1 MINFNNVTFVKSC
14 PTRKEKPQVQK
25 SEVLIVGKSNVGK
38 SSLINALCNKKKMA
52 FTSSKPGHTRLLNYY
67 DIDGAFYMVDAPG
80 YGYAKGGLDL
90 DRLFANMM
98 ESYFDNNNE
107 LKLVLI
113 LLDARRELSVDDQEI
128 IDFVKESNVSYFIVV
143 TKYDKVNQKEKA
155 ALNKRLAVEGFD
167 KEQIFYTSSLNND
180 GLNLLKKGIEKALQF
195 SKIRKSSE
203 EEE

>member
-1 MINFNNVTFVKSC
+1 MINFSNTKFVKSA
-14 PTRKEKPQVQK
+14 PSLKEAPQGQFP
-25 SEVLIVGKSNVGK
+25 EVLLVGRSNVGK
-38 SSLINALCNKKKMA
+38 SSLINALCNKKALA

-67 DIDGAFYMVDAPG
+67 NVDDKLYLVDAPG

-90 DRLFANMM
+90 DRLFASMM

-113 LLDARRELSVDDQEI
+113 LLDARRELSEDDQEI
-128 IDFVKESNVSYFIVV
+128 INFVKESNVSYFIVV

-155 ALNKRLAVEGFD
+155 TLNKRLANEGFD

-180 GLNLLKKGIEKALQF
+180 GLNLLKKGIEKAL
-195 SKIRKSSE
+195 
-203 EEE
+203 

>member
-1 MINFNNVTFVKSC
+1 MINFNNVTFVKSA
-14 PTRKEKPQVQK
+14 PTRKEKPQVTK

-67 DIDGAFYMVDAPG
+67 DIDNQFYLVDAPG

-90 DRLFANMM
+90 DRLFAQMM
-98 ESYFDNNNE
+98 ESYFDNNKE

-155 ALNKRLAVEGFD
+155 ALNKHLANEGFN
-167 KEQIFYTSSLNND
+167 KEQVFFTSSLNND
-180 GLNLLKKGIEKALQF
+180 GLNLLKKGIEK
-195 SKIRKSSE
+195 SI
-203 EEE
+203 

>member
-14 PTRKEKPQVQK
+14 PTRKEKPQVSK

-38 SSLINALCNKKKMA
+38 SSLINALTNKKKMA

-67 DIDGAFYMVDAPG
+67 DIDNSFYIVDAPG

-90 DRLFANMM
+90 DRLFAEMM

-128 IDFVKESNVSYFIVV
+128 ISFVKENNVKFLIVI

-155 ALNKRLAVEGFD
+155 ALNKRLNNEGFS
-167 KEQIFYTSSLNND
+167 KEQVFYTSSLNNN
-180 GLNLLKKGIEKALQF
+180 GLSLLKKEIEK
-195 SKIRKSSE
+195 SI
-203 EEE
+203 